1 MFTLALHKLLLY
13 ESKKYDKSAILGQQ
27 RQQCIFAEGHQSF
40 LTAVSNCSH
49 KKYVKS
55 TLQCFL
61 LGLHG
66 SCWSMKARKV
76 INLQSLGKQ
85 RQQCIF
91 ADEQSFLHQTWVY
104 YHQHNITKRLK
115 LNGEKYTQLVWINIW
130 QILHDCGEVI
140 YLQSSWASSA
150 SLHEMGSPDMHQPW
164 LHNRPP
170 DAYTSTNYIPRFNI
184 WMHNLLAIYSLPL
197 IAPLGQMNNVPY

>member
-13 ESKKYDKSAILGQQ
+13 ESKKYDKSVILG
-27 RQQCIFAEGHQSF
+27 IFAERHQSF
-40 LTAVSNCSH
+40 LTFSQLFQMALTRN
-49 KKYVKS
+49 VKC

-61 LGLHG
+61 WGLHG
-66 SCWSMKARKV
+66 SCWCMKARKV

-104 YHQHNITKRLK
+104 YHQHNIPERLK
-115 LNGEKYTQLVWINIW
+115 LNGEKYIQLVWINIW

-164 LHNRPP
+164 LHN
-170 DAYTSTNYIPRFNI
+170 AQSAPRCIYFN
-184 WMHNLLAIYSLPL
+184 
-197 IAPLGQMNNVPY
+197 